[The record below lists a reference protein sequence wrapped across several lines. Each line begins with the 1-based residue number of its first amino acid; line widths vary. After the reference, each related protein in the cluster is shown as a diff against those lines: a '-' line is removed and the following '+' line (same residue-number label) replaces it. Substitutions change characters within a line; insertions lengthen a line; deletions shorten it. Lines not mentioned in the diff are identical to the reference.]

1 VRGGWV
7 GGQFSQAVMGRAKIE
22 IKKIENPSARQVCF
36 SKRRVGLIK
45 KASELS
51 ILCGSDVGIIVF
63 SQAGKAF
70 SFGHPCVDY
79 VIDKT
84 LISDAVT
91 TDDQQQ
97 QTEDDNN
104 AGNIHNNNK
113 NAVVS
118 APANCDMAQ
127 QKLQQVQALEQQQ
140 KQVLQLLAAE
150 KELNHRLLLHPFWWQ
165 RSIVG
170 MRVPELQY
178 MLQRIDA
185 LYELLVTRA
194 CLLQQQVTN
203 STDPCISSQELD
215 AVADAAGPGGPHAPA
230 AATSLLPDEQPT
242 TRFDQGGGC
251 TQILPDLT
259 TSSSASLQQ
268 QHSFISGTR
277 TKVETSS
284 EFAALNEQLHSLASL
299 ATQPSCG
306 CSTDDDAHA
315 QVQQALDQLDAAS
328 SCDQLVANISAA
340 AHFPSSP
347 VLYNDQEQPQFLN
360 LVESAGGP
368 DQWST
373 STTRRIYELQQ
384 QNQVAAA
391 LHQQQQQQQQA
402 ISAFL
407 KDDCNEVPDTVI
419 GGGSSCSSDDD
430 DDNNNNNN
438 SSRGAL
444 QETTEIII
452 PSSSSPNPDFLNKI
466 SFNKQFCAAGEAEN
480 PGSHAQPI
488 WA

>member
-1 VRGGWV
+1 
-7 GGQFSQAVMGRAKIE
+7 MGI
-22 IKKIENPSARQVCF
+22 
-36 SKRRVGLIK
+36 
-45 KASELS
+45 
-51 ILCGSDVGIIVF
+51 
-63 SQAGKAF
+63 
-70 SFGHPCVDY
+70 
-79 VIDKT
+79 
-84 LISDAVT
+84 
-91 TDDQQQ
+91 
-97 QTEDDNN
+97 
-104 AGNIHNNNK
+104 
-113 NAVVS
+113 
-118 APANCDMAQ
+118 
-127 QKLQQVQALEQQQ
+127 
-140 KQVLQLLAAE
+140 
-150 KELNHRLLLHPFWWQ
+150 
-165 RSIVG
+165 
-170 MRVPELQY
+170 PELQY

-194 CLLQQQVTN
+194 CLLQRQVTN

-215 AVADAAGPGGPHAPA
+215 AVADAAGPGGPHAA
-230 AATSLLPDEQPT
+230 TAATSLLPDEQPT
-242 TRFDQGGGC
+242 TRFDQGGGS

-259 TSSSASLQQ
+259 TTSSASLQQ
-268 QHSFISGTR
+268 QHSFLSGTR

-284 EFAALNEQLHSLASL
+284 EFAALNKQLHSLASL

-315 QVQQALDQLDAAS
+315 QVQQALDHLDAAS

-347 VLYNDQEQPQFLN
+347 VLYNDQDQPQFLN

-373 STTRRIYELQQ
+373 STSTTRHIYELQQ

-391 LHQQQQQQQQA
+391 LHQQQQQQQQQQA

-419 GGGSSCSSDDD
+419 GGGSSCGSDDD
-430 DDNNNNNN
+430 DDNN

-444 QETTEIII
+444 QKTTEIIV